1 MAAGT
6 RNKVSPRER
15 LLRAATELFTAY
27 GIRAVGIDR
36 ILKESAVA
44 KASLYSAY
52 GSKDM
57 LVVAYLE
64 ATDTADRERW
74 QAVAA
79 ELPDAR
85 ARILAF
91 FDLVLVPGRAPM
103 GAPYIA
109 AALEFPEPA
118 TPGEEAIRAA
128 VDARRT
134 WVLQTFRDQLREMGL
149 QDQENIDDIA
159 DRLVVLLDGAVT
171 AARMSN
177 APDAVHTARSMAELI
192 LRLVD

>member
-1 MAAGT
+1 MAAGK
-6 RNKVSPRER
+6 RNKVAPRER

-52 GSKDM
+52 GSKDG

-64 ATDTADRERW
+64 ATDAADRATWQER
-74 QAVAA
+74 AA
-79 ELPDAR
+79 ALPDAR

-91 FDLVLVPGRAPM
+91 FDLVHVPGRAPM
-103 GAPYIA
+103 GAPYIT

-118 TPGEEAIRAA
+118 GEGEQAIRAA
-128 VDARRT
+128 VDARRA
-134 WVLQTFRDQLREMGL
+134 WVLQTFREQLAAMGL
-149 QDQENIDDIA
+149 QDPENINDIA

-177 APDAVHTARSMAELI
+177 APDAVVTARSMAELI